1 MRGIE
6 PEWITI
12 VEGPT
17 PEFQPAWEVW
27 AFSIY
32 EGLTP
37 QPVAVCQMRTFNGE
51 KMLER
56 CRRAWEEGRPV
67 QLDFHASS
75 GERRWADVIAARVER
90 WPEGDVLVLWVRR
103 PRPMEH
109 PENA

>member
-1 MRGIE
+1 MRWIE
-6 PEWITI
+6 PEWITV

-17 PEFQPAWEVW
+17 PQFQPAREIW

-32 EGLTP
+32 EGPTT

-67 QLDFHASS
+67 QLDFPAPS
-75 GERRWADVIAARVER
+75 GERHWADVIAARVEH